1 MCIYLNFTVAMVTSK
16 KLEIS
21 TCRGNS
27 HFPLKYLF
35 WNLLVFYVSSLS
47 NLLNLLQNGQFFFYF
62 QPILAAV
69 SVTITTVKVKV
80 I

>member
-35 WNLLVFYVSSLS
+35 GICLCSMLVSLS
-47 NLLNLLQNGQFFFYF
+47 NILNLLQNGQFFYF

-69 SVTITTVKVKV
+69 FVTITTVKVKV